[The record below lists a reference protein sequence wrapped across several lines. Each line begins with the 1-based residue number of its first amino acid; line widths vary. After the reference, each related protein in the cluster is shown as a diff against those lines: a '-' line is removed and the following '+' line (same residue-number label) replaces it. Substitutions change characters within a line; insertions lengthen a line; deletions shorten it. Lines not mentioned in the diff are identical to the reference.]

1 MKSVTLRPTKT
12 MIDTHDTN
20 SCIWLGNSKQT
31 EEQIHSHTH
40 KKPWVTF
47 DGSVNRSMASF
58 CHCWSAYAGEKSLD

>member
-20 SCIWLGNSKQT
+20 SCIWLGNSEQT

-40 KKPWVTF
+40 KKPWISF
-47 DGSVNRSMASF
+47 DGI
-58 CHCWSAYAGEKSLD
+58 C